1 MDCSKIRKALCRH
14 YRVVRAGNKI
24 RKRILSEREK
34 ELIRIERLAEEMQA
48 HPGARFF
55 IHVADETDD
64 YGEPLVS
71 AIRIDKDDG
80 ASGGEEG
87 EPPAGLA

>member
-1 MDCSKIRKALCRH
+1 MM
-14 YRVVRAGNKI
+14 N
-24 RKRILSEREK
+24 RKRILSEPEK

-48 HPGARFF
+48 HPGGRFF

-71 AIRIDKDDG
+71 AIRIDKDDS